1 MSVDAA
7 GDNQPPLAPAAGEFD
22 LVVVGAGG
30 CGLVAALRAAQQ
42 GARVALL
49 EKTDRP
55 GGGTAL
61 SSQSLQAS
69 GTVYQQQQGIAD
81 SPAQYARDIAE
92 RNSHRGNAALAERLT
107 GGSADLVRWIAD
119 TLGLTLHVPDFRFG
133 HSTPRSHTWQATKML
148 TDLLFDAVQ
157 GRRGITTYFAVT
169 ASAFAVG
176 PDGAVTG
183 VLTDRGPFLGKRT
196 VLATGGFG
204 GSAELLGRYIPKA
217 VGIPFPGHAGST
229 GDGLKMALAL
239 GADIAHMDAFQP
251 YPAHLGPAKRAVS
264 PDLILAGGI
273 MVGPDGRR
281 FVDETRYPGGLSA
294 GILDLPDK
302 HAYEIFDQRI
312 FALHRDLL
320 EQRSG
325 LDALIREGR
334 FVEGAT
340 AAKLAAKLGIDPAR
354 LEYTLHAYN
363 AAVGGRDSFGRAV
376 ATALVPP
383 LYGVRVTVALYHT
396 QGGIRVNTDAQALR
410 PDGSVIPNL
419 YAGGG
424 VAAGVSGDGMDGYL
438 PGNGQLAS
446 LGLGFIAADHAVQSL
461 RATAERA

>member
-1 MSVDAA
+1 MNSTA
-7 GDNQPPLAPAAGEFD
+7 NEYD

-30 CGLVAALRAAQQ
+30 CGLVAALRGAQQ

-61 SSQSLQAS
+61 SSQSLQAG
-69 GTVYQQQQGIAD
+69 GTVVQEQQGIED
-81 SPAQYARDIAE
+81 SPAQYARDVME
-92 RNSHRGNAALAERLT
+92 RNQQTGDASLAERLT
-107 GGSADLVRWIAD
+107 QTSVDVTQWVAD
-119 TLGLTLHVPDFRFG
+119 TLGLALHVPDFPFG
-133 HSTPRSHTWQATKML
+133 HSRPRSHTWQADKVL

-157 GRRGITTYFAVT
+157 REPRITTHFGV
-169 ASAFAVG
+169 SAESFAVG

-183 VLTDRGPFLGKRT
+183 VVTDKGTFSGKRT
-196 VLATGGFG
+196 ILATGGFG
-204 GSAELLGRYIPKA
+204 ASAELLGRYIPKA

-239 GADIAHMDAFQP
+239 GADTAHMDAFQP
-251 YPAHLGPAKRAVS
+251 YPAHIGPAKRAVS

-302 HAYEIFDQRI
+302 HAYEVFDGRI
-312 FALHRDLL
+312 FALHRGLL
-320 EQRSG
+320 EQRSQ
-325 LDALIREGR
+325 LDALIHEGR
-334 FVEGAT
+334 FVEGAS
-340 AAKLAAKLGIDPAR
+340 AADLAQKLGIDATG
-354 LEYTLHAYN
+354 LEETIRAYN
-363 AAVGGRDSFGRAV
+363 AAVGGRDAFGRTVKA
-376 ATALVPP
+376 ALGTP
-383 LYGVRVTVALYHT
+383 LYGIRVTVALYHT
-396 QGGIRVNTDAQALR
+396 QGGIRVNTDGQVLR
-410 PDGSVIPNL
+410 ADGSVIPHL

-446 LGLGFIAADHAVQSL
+446 LGLGFIAADHAVRSL
-461 RATAERA
+461 GETAGRA

>member
-1 MSVDAA
+1 MAQTAD
-7 GDNQPPLAPAAGEFD
+7 GFD

-61 SSQSLQAS
+61 SSKGIQAS
-69 GTVYQQQQGIAD
+69 GTVFQQRQGVED

-92 RNSHRGNAALAERLT
+92 RNGGRGDPALTERLAHT
-107 GGSADLVRWIAD
+107 SRDVAHWLAD
-119 TLGLTLHVPDFRFG
+119 TLGIELRVPEFRFG
-133 HSTPRSHTWQATKML
+133 HSARRSHTWEADRTL

-157 GRRGITTYFAVT
+157 REPRIQTFFATT
-169 ASAFAVG
+169 ASSLALG

-183 VLTDRGPFLGKRT
+183 VVTDKGTFSGRKV

-204 GSAELLGRYIPKA
+204 ASQELLARYIPKA

-229 GDGLKMALAL
+229 GDGLAMALAL
-239 GADIAHMDAFQP
+239 GADTAHMDAFQP
-251 YPAHLGPAKRAVS
+251 YPAHLGPGKRAVS
-264 PDLILAGGI
+264 PEIITSGGI

-294 GILDLPDK
+294 GILALPQK
-302 HAYEIFDQRI
+302 QAYEIFDQRI
-312 FALHRDLL
+312 FALHRSQL
-320 EQRSG
+320 ENRSQ
-325 LDALIREGR
+325 LHDLIREGL
-334 FVEGAT
+334 FLEGGT
-340 AAKLAAKLGIDPAR
+340 AAELAEKLGIDPAGLADTIR
-354 LEYTLHAYN
+354 AYN
-363 AAVGGRDSFGRAV
+363 AAVGGHDAFGRAV
-376 ATALVPP
+376 TVALGTP
-383 LYGVRVTVALYHT
+383 LYGIRVTVALYHT
-396 QGGIRVNTDAQALR
+396 QGGIRVNPDGQVLR
-410 PDGSVIPNL
+410 KDGSVIPNL

-446 LGLGFIAADHAVQSL
+446 LGLGFIAAGHAVRSIGEL
-461 RATAERA
+461 S